1 MHCTE
6 GSSTE
11 FEATGPCGNTMSYLL
26 QCIMAREPDSL
37 ARVCVLHVALQ
48 VRTEVFALYDR
59 YTTYF
64 RVRFCWTW
72 KVPRTD
78 NEQRFWK
85 KHNCALV
92 FLRIMNDINNLS

>member
-64 RVRFCWTW
+64 RVQFCGRGRFF
-72 KVPRTD
+72 
-78 NEQRFWK
+78 E
-85 KHNCALV
+85 
-92 FLRIMNDINNLS
+92 RITNRDFGKNIIVH